1 MNRQGSFW
9 GVALV
14 FVSIIGA
21 TAIIFQLNSKGGQA
35 NVKTTGNVATT
46 TIGDLFKVA

>member
-1 MNRQGSFW
+1 MQQRGSFW

-14 FVSIIGA
+14 FVTVLGA

-35 NVKTTGNVATT
+35 NVKTTSSAATT
-46 TIGDLFKVA
+46 TVGDMFKVA

>member
-1 MNRQGSFW
+1 MGQGGSFW

-14 FVSIIGA
+14 FVTILGA

-35 NVKTTGNVATT
+35 NVKTAATTTTT
-46 TIGDLFKVA
+46 TIGDMFKVA